1 MTIDETLDE
10 CLEMAKK
17 LLAEYERVLV
27 LFDQSQELLKQYE
40 ALVDKLQ
47 RENGKLRLLADLKAD
62 IVRLQ

>member
-17 LLAEYERVLV
+17 LLAEYERVQV